1 MPNPDDTP
9 NRQELHQQLA
19 EVQSQLDRTPHAFQ
33 LVAQRGVLMG
43 MLNRWIDAHRD
54 LDRALRL
61 APRAHQ
67 LKFVIYRMRGM
78 ANRILA
84 HYPEAIADF
93 DRALKHTPDASTLAE
108 RADVLRSLK
117 RFEEAL
123 HDFNASIAQNDR
135 DAFSFLGRGRT
146 HLELDDQESA
156 LRDFNR
162 ALSISPNDF
171 SVLIERAQLYH
182 NMGQNQSAQIDLRL
196 AERILRE
203 QIDRDNEDAEALNN
217 LAWLYS
223 AIIDAHH
230 PEALQLSERVFY
242 VLGEAD
248 QRAAYLAT
256 RGWTLVRLDRYT
268 EGIPLLERAVEL
280 NPYDSDLRSRL
291 QLARDL
297 LP

>member
-1 MPNPDDTP
+1 MPNPEETP

-19 EVQSQLDRTPHAFQ
+19 GVQSQLQQTPHAFQ

-43 MLNRWIDAHRD
+43 MFNRWIDAYRD

-61 APRAHQ
+61 APRGHQ
-67 LKFVIYRMRGM
+67 LKSVIYRMRGM

-93 DRALKHTPDASTLAE
+93 DRALKQAPEASTLAE

-117 RFEEAL
+117 RLDESL
-123 HDFNASIAQNDR
+123 LDFNASIAQHDH

-146 HLELDDQESA
+146 YLELGDPEQA

-162 ALSISPNDF
+162 ALSISPNDS
-171 SVLIERAQLYH
+171 SVLIERAQLYRA
-182 NMGQNQSAQIDLRL
+182 MDRGQSALLDLRL

-203 QIDRDNEDAEALNN
+203 QIDRDNEDTEALNN

-230 PEALQLSERVFY
+230 PEALQLSQRVFA
-242 VLGEAD
+242 LLSEAE

-256 RGWTLVRLDRYT
+256 RGWTLVRLARHS

-280 NPYDSDLRSRL
+280 NPYDSDLLARL
-291 QLARDL
+291 QQARDL
-297 LP
+297 QS

>member
-1 MPNPDDTP
+1 MPNPDETP

-19 EVQSQLDRTPHAFQ
+19 GVQSQLDQTPHAFQ

-61 APRAHQ
+61 APRGHQ
-67 LKFVIYRMRGM
+67 LKSVIYRMRGM

-84 HYPEAIADF
+84 HYPEAIGDF
-93 DRALKHTPDASTLAE
+93 DRALRQMPDASTLAE

-117 RFEEAL
+117 HFDEAL
-123 HDFNASIAQNDR
+123 HDFDASIAQNDH

-146 HLELDDQESA
+146 YLEMGDQEAA

-162 ALSISPNDF
+162 ALAITPNDF
-171 SVLIERAQLYH
+171 SVLTERAQLYRS
-182 NMGQNQSAQIDLRL
+182 MGHGQSSLLDLRL

-203 QIDRDNEDAEALNN
+203 QIDRDNEDAEALNS

-223 AIIDAHH
+223 AILDAHH

-242 VLGEAD
+242 VLSEAN

-256 RGWTLVRLDRYT
+256 RGWTLVRLDRHS
-268 EGIPLLERAVEL
+268 EGIPLLERTVEL
-280 NPYDSDLRSRL
+280 NPYDSDLASRL
-291 QLARDL
+291 QQARDL
-297 LP
+297 YP